1 LWKVGDRML
10 PINHENIEKFY
21 DVLHT
26 TTLMIHENL
35 KINYIDALILSSNY
49 LLDGEVINDELDEVK
64 IETLNDTYS
73 QLEDMRINPEEIRKA
88 FQLCLLTGFKHLNLS
103 LSHMTPDS
111 MGVLF
116 AYLIDKLYPKGE
128 ISKILDV
135 SIGTG
140 NLMIAMLNHLKAN
153 YQDLYGIDTNY
164 QFLQIA
170 LALASLTDYH
180 IELINQ
186 DSRGP
191 LMIPQFDL
199 IIGDLPTKQD
209 TNDEMITTEMISN
222 VMNYSLPGGYLIYL
236 IPNDFFNEAGNDL
249 LKDVILTNT
258 HMQALIALP
267 ESMFKT
273 IEARKSI
280 LILRK
285 RGEGIEPIKDIL
297 VMNFPSFKDQEA
309 VRKAMDK
316 LDDWFQTN

>member
-10 PINHENIEKFY
+10 QIDHENIEKLY

-26 TTLMIHENL
+26 TTLLIHEKL

-49 LLDGEVINDELDEVK
+49 LLDGETVNEELDEES
-64 IETLNDTYS
+64 IETLSSIYT
-73 QLEDMRINPEEIRKA
+73 QLENERVNTEEIRKA

-116 AYLIDKLYPKGE
+116 AYLVDKLYPSGE
-128 ISKILDV
+128 INKILDV
-135 SIGTG
+135 TVGTG
-140 NLMIAMLNHLKAN
+140 NLMISMLNQLKAN
-153 YQDLYGIDTNY
+153 YQGLYGVDSNY

-170 LALASLTDYH
+170 LTLASLTDYH

-199 IIGDLPTKQD
+199 IIGDLPTRYD
-209 TNDEMITTEMISN
+209 SSIETITTDIISN
-222 VMNYSLPGGYLIYL
+222 AMNYGLPGGYYIYL
-236 IPNDFFNEAGNDL
+236 IPNDFFTQSGNEVV
-249 LKDVILTNT
+249 KDVILSNT
-258 HMQALIALP
+258 YMQALIALP

-273 IEARKSI
+273 IEAQKSI

-297 VMNFPSFKDQEA
+297 VMNFPSFKDQEG
-309 VRKAMDK
+309 VKKAMNQ
-316 LDDWFQTN
+316 LDNWFKTN